1 MKTEGP
7 SPKAL
12 RQSTQPC
19 SPTRAVDRILQPANE
34 QAEFPYF
41 QRHPVRPRTAD
52 LKPKRSEPQ
61 RAPANGWD

>member
-19 SPTRAVDRILQPANE
+19 SPTRDADRLLQPANQ
-34 QAEFPYF
+34 QADFPYF

-52 LKPKRSEPQ
+52 L
-61 RAPANGWD
+61 